1 MQPTITING
10 IEVYRRNWFAAL
22 HELKPVASY
31 HLGCPAP
38 QLEFLLVKRTGR
50 EPTQIAARGCGRQAL
65 FRRPVARVSDRGPGT
80 RTAMGDWEIAS
91 AITPSHAPPR

>member
-65 FRRPVARVSDRGPGT
+65 FRRPD
-80 RTAMGDWEIAS
+80 EAS
-91 AITPSHAPPR
+91 LLICLRFLNTFCNAGF